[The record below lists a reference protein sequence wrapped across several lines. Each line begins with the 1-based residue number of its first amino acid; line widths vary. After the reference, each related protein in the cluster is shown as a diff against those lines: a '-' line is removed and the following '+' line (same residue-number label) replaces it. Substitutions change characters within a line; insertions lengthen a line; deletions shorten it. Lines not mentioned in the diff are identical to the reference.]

1 MTTTPARPRTP
12 VALGAVLA
20 LALAVALPS
29 ALQVRDAAAAP
40 QITYGQFLA
49 YRPLSRT
56 APAPLP
62 DGQAPTAVLQ
72 TWNERHTLIEV
83 DGGPPRKTGERAT
96 RAFVSEPIPYFS
108 DLGQYLQPSTVAA
121 YQQLVERLNA
131 RVRECAATDGA
142 TFAPFHASHG
152 TLPQWS
158 RPPVNAQGL
167 NPLGTKWSECMTRR
181 TYVPG
186 SNPPVEDT
194 SMPSVR
200 VCEDDLTTPQLDY
213 DRCQPLSAHV
223 KAPPRA
229 HTPMERDRFM
239 GDFVAG
245 LTATPTHA
253 QLQAA
258 YGDVWATQDL
268 VGHYAVPDFDTS
280 QLPPIPA
287 G

>member
-1 MTTTPARPRTP
+1 MPTTPRPRTLA
-12 VALGAVLA
+12 ALCAVLT
-20 LALAVALPS
+20 LALAVALPG
-29 ALQVRDAAAAP
+29 AVRLRDADAAQ

-49 YRPLSRT
+49 YRPLSRA

-72 TWNERHTLIEV
+72 TWNENHTLIEV
-83 DGGPPRKTGERAT
+83 TDNGTARKTGERAA

-121 YQQLVERLNA
+121 YQQLVERLNT
-131 RVRECAATDGA
+131 RIRECAASDGD
-142 TFAPFHASHG
+142 TFARFHASHG

-158 RPPVNAQGL
+158 RPPIGVPGT
-167 NPLGTKWSECMTRR
+167 NPLGTDWSECMTRR
-181 TYVPG
+181 TFVPG
-186 SNPPVEDT
+186 TNPPVEDT
-194 SMPSVR
+194 GMPSVR
-200 VCEDDLTTPQLDY
+200 VCEDDLATPQLDY

-223 KAPPRA
+223 KAPPRT
-229 HTPMERDRFM
+229 HTPLERDRFM

-245 LTATPTHA
+245 LTGTPTHA

-280 QLPPIPA
+280 QLPPVPT